1 MKSLKFLAGAT
12 AACVLAGASGIA
24 MAQVD
29 TCDDGVIWLAAVDEV
44 VVNDRS
50 CAILDT
56 IVRGDVTATG
66 GSTISLTSSNVGG
79 DVTITGAKNAFVTAN
94 TLYEG
99 TLRVNDNQNA
109 IVQNNLTVKG
119 SENPQG
125 TIVVNRNVEA
135 TVHGNIAGRKIQCQD
150 NGSLESGANIS
161 AGADTCP

>member
-12 AACVLAGASGIA
+12 AACVVAGASGIA
-24 MAQVD
+24 MAQID

-44 VVNDRS
+44 VVTDRS

-66 GSTISLTSSNVGG
+66 GSTISLTSSKVGG

-94 TLYEG
+94 TLYDG
-99 TLRVNDNQNA
+99 VLRVNDNQTA
-109 IVQNNLTVKG
+109 IVQNNLAVRG
-119 SENPQG
+119 PIDPEG
-125 TIVVNRNVEA
+125 TIVVNRNQEA
-135 TVHGNIAGRKIQCQD
+135 TVHGNIAGRRIQCKD

-161 AGADTCP
+161 TADDACP